1 MNRFTLTRQLELPP
15 APSQFFAG
23 NHLNRLAFLRSN
35 REFMQKAFC
44 SPTTKFLPF
53 NALNPAV
60 IVKEEKLFTLSYPQ
74 ISKYFHVSPFEI
86 PEKQLAEKYSN
97 HSFSLPSLVFL
108 GNDENGN
115 AGQGWDHNNVFA
127 IDVTEI
133 EEIQKFVQ
141 NSGAVFVNLRD
152 IFSQG
157 YKLQAS
163 DSGVCAFA
171 RSLLDWISRYKFC
184 PGCGSRN
191 MPTQGGT
198 KLVCSNAVMNPSS
211 TCPSKQGTNNYQF
224 PRTDPC
230 VIMGVLS
237 HDMKSI
243 ALGRA
248 ARHPPGLYACLAGF
262 LEPGESIE
270 EAVSREVYE
279 ESGLEVE
286 KVLYY
291 TSQPWPFPQ
300 SLMLACFA
308 IAKKDAKISM
318 DKDLELENVRFF
330 SREELVNSLEWTSES
345 QPPPVRFP
353 PELSIAKNLIKAF
366 AYNKYN

>member
-1 MNRFTLTRQLELPP
+1 MNRLTLTRQLELPS
-15 APSQFFAG
+15 APTQFFSG
-23 NHLNRLAFLRSN
+23 NPLNRLSFLRSN
-35 REFMQKAFC
+35 REFLQKAFC

-53 NALNPAV
+53 SDLNPAV
-60 IVKEEKLFTLSYPQ
+60 AIKEENLFTLSYPQ

-86 PEKQLAEKYSN
+86 SEKQLAEKYSN
-97 HSFSLPSLVFL
+97 HSFSLPTLVFL
-108 GNDENGN
+108 GNNENGN
-115 AGQGWDHNNVFA
+115 GNQGWDQNNVFA

-133 EEIQKFVQ
+133 EELQRLVQ
-141 NSGAVFVNLRD
+141 DNGAIFVNLRN
-152 IFSQG
+152 IFSRE
-157 YKLQAS
+157 YSLKAS
-163 DSGVCAFA
+163 ESGVCAFG
-171 RSLLDWISRYKFC
+171 RSLLDWIYRYKFC

-191 MPTQGGT
+191 MPVQGGT
-198 KLVCSNAVMNPSS
+198 KLVCTNAVMNPSS
-211 TCPSKQGTNNYQF
+211 TCPSKQGSNNYQF

-237 HDMKSI
+237 HDMNSI

-248 ARHPPGLYACLAGF
+248 AKHPPGLYACLAGF

-279 ESGLEVE
+279 ESGLEIE
-286 KVLYY
+286 KVIYY

-308 IAKKDAKISM
+308 IAKEDTEISL

-330 SREELVNSLEWTSES
+330 SREEVLKSLEWSSDS
-345 QPPPVRFP
+345 QAPPIRFP
-353 PELSIAKNLIKAF
+353 PEFSIAKNLIKAF
-366 AYNKYN
+366 AYNKW